1 MADESNVGAI
11 ASAAT
16 QPLIAQAEAKH
27 SEIVPDLGQIL
38 DQQHGPLPE
47 DPNNWFESVGSMH
60 AFTKYLEAH
69 GIIRDTGQGMTG
81 PQSVFLYNVLEDEWK
96 KLQEE
101 LRKMHGGDKFVI
113 EQILRNIR
121 ESVKDNDSHRNEY
134 RKNIRHHEAQISNVR
149 RQMKEE
155 EYMTDPDTP
164 GVFKGGAGRLYK
176 YSMFGKRKT
185 PRFPIRKGG
194 KAVQY
199 PKKQWF
205 DPEQRYL
212 DAQQALS

>member
-1 MADESNVGAI
+1 MVRIRYPPGDFGPIWIRLRYPPGDVNVLAI
-11 ASAAT
+11 AS
-16 QPLIAQAEAKH
+16 
-27 SEIVPDLGQIL
+27 
-38 DQQHGPLPE
+38 
-47 DPNNWFESVGSMH
+47 
-60 AFTKYLEAH
+60 YLERH
-69 GIIRDTGQGMTG
+69 GIIPSQGRGTMG
-81 PQSVFLYNVLEDEWK
+81 PQHLFLYNVLEEQWK

-121 ESVKDNDSHRNEY
+121 ESVKDSDSHRNEY
-134 RKNIRHHEAQISNVR
+134 RKNLLHHEAQISNVR

-205 DPEQRYL
+205 DPEQRGKDMPTLEYSEKKTRQRE
-212 DAQQALS
+212 ASETRTNFGPVRYAEHASPVR

>member
-1 MADESNVGAI
+1 
-11 ASAAT
+11 
-16 QPLIAQAEAKH
+16 
-27 SEIVPDLGQIL
+27 
-38 DQQHGPLPE
+38 
-47 DPNNWFESVGSMH
+47 
-60 AFTKYLEAH
+60 
-69 GIIRDTGQGMTG
+69 
-81 PQSVFLYNVLEDEWK
+81 
-96 KLQEE
+96 
-101 LRKMHGGDKFVI
+101 MHGGDKFVI
-113 EQILRNIR
+113 EQILRRIR

-134 RKNIRHHEAQISNVR
+134 RKNLRHHEAQISNVR

-205 DPEQRYL
+205 DPEVRGKDMPTLEYSEKKTAEDLATNVRAAYVKLQKQEPILGPL
-212 DAQQALS
+212 DMLNMPALSDDQYFGQMAKKSSKRKGARLLKEVNMLNRHIRHRLDMGIIARYWK